1 MLIQMRQ
8 KLMFWRM
15 EGIYN
20 ISQIKT
26 EMHLKIKKDDVPL
39 NLRVACS
46 MQGRCIVTELSF
58 LDSPAPSM
66 SWGLSICV
74 LLNILNEFYVLI
86 FQGSLL
92 L

>member
-26 EMHLKIKKDDVPL
+26 EIHLKIKKDDVP
-39 NLRVACS
+39 
-46 MQGRCIVTELSF
+46 
-58 LDSPAPSM
+58 P
-66 SWGLSICV
+66 
-74 LLNILNEFYVLI
+74 
-86 FQGSLL
+86 
-92 L
+92 